1 MPIIKNSEDLD
12 YDYLERL
19 YENKVFEIYN
29 VTEISS
35 RRYEEI
41 KVSDDKLTFKLIDK
55 TQRDLVCLIHGEI
68 NTYHDVEYFEIVW
81 SYSKFPKQGYLT
93 YLFELILNEFNYKV
107 LSDKY
112 HTSPG
117 SKEFWQSHIKKNK
130 FEVYRLNLNT
140 NYKRNAQKFNENQIW
155 NVSNNVD
162 KPIQEIFNAE
172 DFSNEIFEEN
182 ENLEYQSELLESF
195 EREIGNY
202 DAGDADI
209 GIEIIKKDEMD
220 FIRLVAQKKPSSA
233 KYE

>member
-19 YENKVFEIYN
+19 YENKVFEIYLPS
-29 VTEISS
+29 EISS

-41 KVSDDKLTFKLIDK
+41 KVSNDKLTFKLIDK

-68 NTYHDVEYFEIVW
+68 NNYHDIEYFEIVW

-93 YLFELILNEFNYKV
+93 YLFELLIYEFNYKL

-130 FEVYRLNLNT
+130 FEVYRLDLDS
-140 NYKRNAQKFNENQIW
+140 NYKRNAKKFKENQIW
-155 NVSNNVD
+155 NVYNNIDEVI
-162 KPIQEIFNAE
+162 PEIFT
-172 DFSNEIFEEN
+172 DEIFEEN
-182 ENLEYQSELLESF
+182 ENLEYQSELIESF
-195 EREIGNY
+195 EREIG
-202 DAGDADI
+202 
-209 GIEIIKKDEMD
+209 E
-220 FIRLVAQKKPSSA
+220 
-233 KYE
+233 